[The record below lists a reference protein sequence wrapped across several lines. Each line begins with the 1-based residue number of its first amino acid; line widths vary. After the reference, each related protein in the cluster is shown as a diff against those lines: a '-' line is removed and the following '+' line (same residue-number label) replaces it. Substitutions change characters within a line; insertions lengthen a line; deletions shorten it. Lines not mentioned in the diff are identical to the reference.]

1 MVSNEFAGGH
11 RELTA
16 TLLDTDE
23 SCLLI
28 DPSAAVLGAVADLAT
43 DESTALPETDVLA
56 ESDALKTA
64 RDRFQ
69 VATGLAEGVADERLR
84 LRVLDE
90 PVNTTLLATPAA
102 VYAIVDGGET
112 VGALASEAEPFVGD
126 VHENYRAQFADADGF
141 DLRRPALSETL
152 ATLADELGE
161 AVADEFKQALAGADR
176 VVGLDAVVGL
186 LVVVTARHDG
196 LLYDLSQWSENVGL
210 ASKATVSRRKTRLED
225 TGLIE
230 TEKQPV
236 DVGRPRL
243 RLVVDPGSELAE
255 ATPEELW
262 ALTREHVSE

>member
-1 MVSNEFAGGH
+1 MSNEFAGGH

-28 DPSAAVLGAVADLAT
+28 DPSAAVLGAVAELAT
-43 DESTALPETDVLA
+43 EPATELPETDVLA
-56 ESDALKTA
+56 EDGVLKTA

-69 VATGLAEGVADERLR
+69 VATGLAEGVAEGRLR

-90 PVNTTLLATPAA
+90 AVNATLLVTPEA
-102 VYAIVDGGET
+102 VYAVVDGSET
-112 VGALASEAEPFVGD
+112 VGALGSDREPFVSD
-126 VHENYRAQFADADGF
+126 VRETYDERFTDADEF
-141 DLRRPALSETL
+141 DLRRPALSDALETL
-152 ATLADELGE
+152 GESLGE
-161 AVADEFKQALAGADR
+161 PVAEEFERALAGANR

-186 LVVVTARHDG
+186 LVVVTARQDG

-243 RLVVDPGSELAE
+243 RLVVDPDSELAE